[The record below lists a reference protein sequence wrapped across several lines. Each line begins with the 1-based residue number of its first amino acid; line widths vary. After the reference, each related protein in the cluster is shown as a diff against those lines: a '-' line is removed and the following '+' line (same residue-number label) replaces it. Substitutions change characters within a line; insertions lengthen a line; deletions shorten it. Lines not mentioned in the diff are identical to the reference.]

1 MVVGSPVALGAWEYE
16 DGFALTWSEGD
27 IWVGTVDVA
36 APSTEAA
43 EFKFV
48 VVPPPPQTQPKWEG
62 GENRVL
68 SAEPNVRAL
77 KVSGAL
83 EGDIVVELASP
94 TTPFVGE
101 TGGGEEAAKKW
112 AEESAAALAGAT
124 AAAARPTDSEPPATV
139 PESASAVAEST
150 PEGLEPTEVV
160 PEPEPEVTEPAPEET
175 KSVDAASPQPQ
186 KSGNSNNVVSGG
198 KKSPEKTKA
207 KRPPSAYLLYCA
219 EARGALPEGM
229 KVPEQAK
236 MLGAQWKALGEE
248 EKARFQAQAAEAKEA
263 AAAAAP
269 AAKTKAKRPPSAY
282 LLYCAEARGALPE
295 GMKVPEQAKML
306 GAQWKALGE
315 EEKAR
320 FQAQAAEAKEAAAG
334 AAA

>member
-1 MVVGSPVALGAWEYE
+1 MRGQPEPSPRGTKTTKVTFEIEASLAFGASLMVVGSPVALGAWEYE

-43 EFKFV
+43 ESKSV

-94 TTPFVGE
+94 TTPFVGRLRRR
-101 TGGGEEAAKKW
+101 GGCEKW

-139 PESASAVAEST
+139 PESAPAVAEST

-198 KKSPEKTKA
+198 KKIPEKTKA

-236 MLGAQWKALGEE
+236 VLGAQWKALGEE
-248 EKARFQAQAAEAKEA
+248 EKARFQAQAAEAKES

-269 AAKTKAKRPPSAY
+269 ASKTKAKRPPRRTS
-282 LLYCAEARGALPE
+282 CTARRPG
-295 GMKVPEQAKML
+295 G
-306 GAQWKALGE
+306 
-315 EEKAR
+315 R
-320 FQAQAAEAKEAAAG
+320 FRKE
-334 AAA
+334 